1 MSRTNEKRHIKWT
14 ETCKCKCRLDASFV
28 IINNFGIMINTDV
41 NTKNWLTKE
50 YVIKKVLWNPRNC
63 ECECDKSYNVG
74 EYLDYE
80 NCKSRNKLID

>member
-41 NTKNWLTKE
+41 NTKN
-50 YVIKKVLWNPRNC
+50 
-63 ECECDKSYNVG
+63 
-74 EYLDYE
+74 
-80 NCKSRNKLID
+80 